1 MAKNLIPNLKIKS
14 KKMSLMELMAFLI
27 ILMMN
32 ILQMILK
39 IIASS

>member
-39 IIASS
+39 IIVSS